1 MSVTDNLCG
10 NDRYEIL
17 DSSSNADADNSE
29 TDGYLRIYGED
40 LNINSHNKN
49 TERNFLI
56 QIKKYFQRRKQR
68 YRTNSI

>member
-40 LNINSHNKN
+40 LDINSHNK
-49 TERNFLI
+49 
-56 QIKKYFQRRKQR
+56 K
-68 YRTNSI
+68 YRTEISI